1 MENLLTYILQVNLL
15 LALLFIGY
23 AFLLKGMTFYT
34 LNRIYFLLGSLYAF
48 VYPFVD
54 VKTWFA
60 KREIV
65 EAVYLPQ
72 FFPADMLLGSESPQ
86 ALTLIDI
93 CIGAIGLVSMIFIFK
108 FIVQLFSLL
117 RIHSHS
123 KDAIWNSFTFRN
135 VLFPV
140 VPFSFFDKIYLHKE
154 QHQDAE
160 LQDIFAHETIHVRG
174 HHTIDILLFEIIL
187 MVCWYNPFV
196 WLMRKAVRQNLEFLT
211 DQQVLDKGVDRQ
223 TYQYSLLHV
232 AQQGAALDIGN
243 QFNFKTLK
251 KRIMMMNKKRSS
263 KLELSKYA
271 FLLPVLLIAGMSFTV
286 SKAESGIESIV
297 EIAKDTPL
305 DVPLILKSDP
315 TKDEILPIKKTLFHD
330 RDGHSINDSVG
341 YVLDDKLVSIEELK
355 SLQARDIET
364 IIINTNNELT
374 EKFGKKSLVNI
385 KTKKYAGTLGT
396 PSQFTEFIIKEQD
409 GLIVKGGAIKSQTR
423 NNEKQRIVEISGLS
437 FHTYSPSQKDTTKQI
452 TINSDQ
458 IRRVKNR
465 NEIDPN
471 KNFVYIYD
479 HNVISKEKFY
489 KIPEKELNSI
499 SVGLGQSILQGRY
512 SDQIS
517 NRNDYDGFVSA
528 SSSAELARL
537 EQERKKALIIV
548 DGKEAPAEYDINAL
562 SPDNIESIS
571 VLKNENATLLYGDKG
586 KDGVIVIKTKKG
598 NTSSA
603 NSEVKDSGSFFRVDD
618 NDSDTKSRRLKIGDS
633 ASLNKNL
640 MITLP
645 NNSMIIVRG
654 KAVSTDKKPLI
665 IVDGVE
671 KDLNFDIHSL
681 DQDNIA
687 SISVLKNQSAAAIYG
702 DKGKN
707 GVLNITT
714 KDNPS
719 KEIVIRGYTTKSDK
733 KDANNTKTNSSLK
746 EVVVKGYSVNSAK
759 KDSIK

>member
-48 VYPFVD
+48 VYPFID

-72 FFPADMLLGSESPQ
+72 FFPADMLLGPESPQ
-86 ALTLIDI
+86 ALMLIDI
-93 CIGAIGLVSMIFIFK
+93 CIGAIGLVSLVFVFK
-108 FIVQLFSLL
+108 LIVQLFSLL

-123 KDAIWNSFTFRN
+123 NDAIWNSFTFRN

-232 AQQGAALDIGN
+232 TQQGAALGIGN

-263 KLELSKYA
+263 RLELSKYA

-305 DVPLILKSDP
+305 DVPLILKYDP
-315 TKDEILPIKKTLFHD
+315 IKDEILPITKTLFND
-330 RDGHSINDSVG
+330 RDGQSINDSVG

-409 GLIVKGGAIKSQTR
+409 GLFVKGGAIKSQTR

-437 FHTYSPSQKDTTKQI
+437 FHTNTPSQKDTTKQI
-452 TINSDQ
+452 TIKSDQ
-458 IRRVKNR
+458 IRRVKSR
-465 NEIDPN
+465 NEIDPT

-479 HNVISKEKFY
+479 QNVISKEKFY

-499 SVGLGQSILQGRY
+499 SVGLGLSILQGRY
-512 SDQIS
+512 SDQIP
-517 NRNDYDGFVSA
+517 NPNDFDGFVSA

-548 DGKEAPAEYDINAL
+548 DGKEAPTEYDMNSL
-562 SPDNIESIS
+562 SPNNIESIS
-571 VLKNENATLLYGDKG
+571 VLKNENATKLYGDKG
-586 KDGVIVIKTKKG
+586 KNGVIIIKTKKG

-603 NSEVKDSGSFFRVDD
+603 NSEVKGSGSFYRVDD
-618 NDSDTKSRRLKIGDS
+618 KDSDSKSMRLEIGDD
-633 ASLNKNL
+633 ASLNKSFT
-640 MITLP
+640 ISSP
-645 NNSMIIVRG
+645 NNSRIIIRG
-654 KAVSTDKKPLI
+654 KAASSDKKPLI

-671 KDLNFDIHSL
+671 QDSNFDLHSL

-687 SISVLKNQSAAAIYG
+687 SISVLKDQSATAIYG
-702 DKGKN
+702 DKAKD
-707 GVLNITT
+707 GVLLITIKNNT
-714 KDNPS
+714 N
-719 KEIVIRGYTTKSDK
+719 KEI
-733 KDANNTKTNSSLK
+733 
-746 EVVVKGYSVNSAK
+746 VVKGYRSNSVK